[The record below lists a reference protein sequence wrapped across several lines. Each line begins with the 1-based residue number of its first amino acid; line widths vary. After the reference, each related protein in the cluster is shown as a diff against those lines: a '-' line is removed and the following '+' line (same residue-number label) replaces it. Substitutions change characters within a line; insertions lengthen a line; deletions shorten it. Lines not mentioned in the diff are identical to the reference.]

1 MIIFKED
8 KYDIDQIIIGKSHCK
23 IKGKEIN
30 SNVIEIR
37 NDNNNINFCFWTIVN
52 YLDFNKLEVGKKTSI
67 IKMIDDYDI
76 DLSIGSDTS
85 VNSRENCNI
94 YFTKKEDNVFLL
106 EAVICDKDFSVET
119 IICFDKEEE
128 K

>member
-52 YLDFNKLEVGKKTSI
+52 
-67 IKMIDDYDI
+67 
-76 DLSIGSDTS
+76 
-85 VNSRENCNI
+85 
-94 YFTKKEDNVFLL
+94 
-106 EAVICDKDFSVET
+106 
-119 IICFDKEEE
+119 
-128 K
+128 

>member
-1 MIIFKED
+1 MIIFKD
-8 KYDIDQIIIGKSHCK
+8 NKYDIDQIIIGESHCK

-30 SNVIEIR
+30 SNVIEVKNNK
-37 NDNNNINFCFWTIVN
+37 NDISFCFWTIVN

-67 IKMIDDYDI
+67 ITMIDDYDI

-85 VNSRENCNI
+85 VNSWENCNI

-106 EAVICDKDFSVET
+106 EAVIYDKDFSIET
-119 IICFDKEEE
+119 IVYFDKG
-128 K
+128 KKK

>member
-1 MIIFKED
+1 MIIFKEN
-8 KYDIDQIIIGKSHCK
+8 KYDIDQIIIGESHCK

-37 NDNNNINFCFWTIVN
+37 NDKNNISFCFWTIVN
-52 YLDFNKLEVGKKTSI
+52 YLDFNKLEAGKKTSI
-67 IKMIDDYDI
+67 IMMIDDYDI

-106 EAVICDKDFSVET
+106 EAGICDKDFSLET
-119 IICFDKEEE
+119 IICFDKEKE

>member
-37 NDNNNINFCFWTIVN
+37 NDKNNISFCFWTIVN
-52 YLDFNKLEVGKKTSI
+52 YLDFNKLE
-67 IKMIDDYDI
+67 DI
-76 DLSIGSDTS
+76 
-85 VNSRENCNI
+85 
-94 YFTKKEDNVFLL
+94 LL
-106 EAVICDKDFSVET
+106 EICKKYNL
-119 IICFDKEEE
+119 IKE
-128 K
+128 

>member
-37 NDNNNINFCFWTIVN
+37 NDKNNISFCFWTIVN

-67 IKMIDDYDI
+67 INMIDDYDI

>member
-1 MIIFKED
+1 
-8 KYDIDQIIIGKSHCK
+8 
-23 IKGKEIN
+23 
-30 SNVIEIR
+30 
-37 NDNNNINFCFWTIVN
+37 
-52 YLDFNKLEVGKKTSI
+52 
-67 IKMIDDYDI
+67 MIDDYDI

-119 IICFDKEEE
+119 IFVLTRRKKNNSFFFFHFSHVSKKNEFI
-128 K
+128 